1 MLSSDVQLIVASR
14 ISLAVNASLS
24 NEAHFN
30 EPTEKDGSDMR
41 SMNTITNTL
50 TH

>member
-30 EPTEKDGSDMR
+30 EPTEKGR
-41 SMNTITNTL
+41 FRYEEHEHNY
-50 TH
+50 